1 MRQAQHAEASSQ
13 IDRLFEDYRQAAS
26 ACLEP
31 LVVSYYP
38 ELYHDRQDEC
48 RKMMELSA
56 KMTVVGHA
64 CSEIC
69 GYRYDARRQRI
80 GSLFGGCC
88 FLADSFIDDF
98 GNDAAGDYLERFE
111 LLLTTGW
118 FEIRSPREKLFYVI
132 ISRLFAE
139 RDVLNPFL
147 RQAILLLLNAQ
158 KRDVQF
164 RLDRASFEGLSRHQQ
179 LHVLKENARNRSGHA
194 ILVLTGFLVPELPLR
209 YSSLIFLA
217 GSLIMYIDDHGDYY
231 SDLFYNRLTY
241 INQVADPERTLRRLF
256 HKYMKRLSEGLPKG
270 DGRDVMIGFMTKYY
284 LTRLRK
290 HRLQKPQQELTWAV
304 YE

>member
-1 MRQAQHAEASSQ
+1 MRQPQRSEASFQ
-13 IDRLFEDYRQAAS
+13 IDRLFEDYRKAAG

-31 LVVSYYP
+31 LVRAYYP
-38 ELYHDRQDEC
+38 ELYRDRRDEC

-69 GYRYDARRQRI
+69 GYPYDARRQRI

-88 FLADSFIDDF
+88 FLADSFLDDF
-98 GNDAAGDYLERFE
+98 GNDAARDYLERFE

-118 FEIRSPREKLFYVI
+118 FEIRTPREKLFYVI

-139 RDVLNPFL
+139 RDVLDRFL

-158 KRDVQF
+158 KRDVQV
-164 RLDRASFEGLSRHQQ
+164 RLDRSSFDDLPRHQQ
-179 LHVLKENARNRSGHA
+179 LHVLRENARNRSGHA

-209 YSSLIFLA
+209 YASLIFLA

-256 HKYMKRLSEGLPKG
+256 YVYMKRLSDGLPEG
-270 DGRDVMIGFMTKYY
+270 NGRDVMIGFMTKYY

-290 HRLQKPQQELTWAV
+290 HRLQKPQQELPWAV